1 MPTDRYNNL
10 AAFRA
15 FLDAKLVDPGND
27 LTLDE
32 VLALWDAENQTDAER
47 DEAHRTV
54 ADGLA
59 DAARR
64 TIGRDPRSRT

>member
-15 FLDAKLVDPGND
+15 FLDAKILDPGND

-32 VLALWDAENQTDAER
+32 VLALWDAENQTEAER
-47 DEAHRTV
+47 DEAHETIRRGL
-54 ADGLA
+54 DGLLA
-59 DAARR
+59 SDPPREPPAA
-64 TIGRDPRSRT
+64 

>member
-32 VLALWDAENQTDAER
+32 VLALWECENQTDAER
-47 DEAHRTV
+47 DDAHDVIRRGLDELQ
-54 ADGLA
+54 ADEPPLA
-59 DAARR
+59 
-64 TIGRDPRSRT
+64 